1 MRIAIV
7 NDLALAVEAL
17 RRTLLKTPQHT
28 VAWIAH
34 DGAEAVRKCA
44 ADTPD
49 LILMD
54 LLMPVMDGAEATRR
68 IMKQSPCAILVV
80 TATVEGNIGLV
91 FEAMSFGA
99 LDAVNTPVLGNPE
112 GEAQLLDKVAL
123 IGKLLG
129 KPVPLSTTIVPRSST
144 NRPPFVVAL
153 GASTGG
159 PQALSEILAGLP
171 RDVDAAIVIIQHVDR
186 LFAAGLA
193 QWLSQRAGR
202 KVALAADGMRL
213 DELAGRIVLAGT
225 NDHLSLREDLSLYYT
240 PEPLECPYR
249 PSVDVFFKS
258 LAAHCPGAGAAVLL
272 TGMGRDGAQ
281 GLLAL
286 RQAGWRTLAQD
297 EQSCVLYGMPRAA
310 AEIHAAAQILPLGE
324 LASALAACWHTRR
337 PG

>member
-1 MRIAIV
+1 VRIALV
-7 NDLALAVEAL
+7 NDMALAVEAL
-17 RRTLLKTPQHT
+17 RRTLLKTPEHT
-28 VAWIAH
+28 VAWIAR
-34 DGAEAVRKCA
+34 DGAEAVQKCA

-49 LILMD
+49 LLLMD

-99 LDAVNTPVLGNPE
+99 LDAVNTPVLGQPE
-112 GEAQLLDKVAL
+112 GEAQLLDKIAL

-129 KPVPLSTTIVPRSST
+129 KPVPPHTVVVPRSST
-144 NRPPFVVAL
+144 GKVPFIVAL

-171 RDVDAAIVIIQHVDR
+171 RDMDAPIVIIQHVDR
-186 LFAAGLA
+186 LFASGLA
-193 QWLSQRAGR
+193 QWLSMRAGR
-202 KVALAADGMRL
+202 NVELAVDGMRL
-213 DELAGRIVLAGT
+213 DQLGGEIVLAGT
-225 NDHLSLREDLSLYYT
+225 NDHLSLREDLNLYYT
-240 PEPLECPYR
+240 PDPLECPYR

-258 LAAHCPGAGAAVLL
+258 LAAHCPGAGVAALL

-286 RQAGWRTLAQD
+286 RQAGWHTLAQD
-297 EQSCVLYGMPRAA
+297 EASCVLYGMPKAA
-310 AEIHAAAQILPLGE
+310 AEIHAATQILPLGE
-324 LASALAACWHTRR
+324 MASALTACWHTRR
-337 PG
+337 TG